1 LSGHQSWSLGS
12 TSPIDH
18 AASRQAGGPV
28 TAVGVVPLFVVAAI
42 SEAGPF
48 SRLQHY
54 LM

>member
-1 LSGHQSWSLGS
+1 MPGFNVAQSIMLPVVGL
-12 TSPIDH
+12 
-18 AASRQAGGPV
+18 AEPV